1 VVFDAQRRQSR
12 AHTQQEHRVIDG
24 NRHDVKRQLGS
35 HGGVGMEVERPVQ
48 HEAQPERAAVGRRDR
63 QPDGPAQQSV
73 KDGQQREIDAERE
86 AVDEAE
92 AEKRRG
98 HDPRQ
103 TQRQY
108 AHDGLAE
115 GAESVS
121 GRTGLLGGHPVSVP
135 TGGDGKPSGR

>member
-1 VVFDAQRRQSR
+1 VVFDAQRRQPR
-12 AHTQQEHRVIDG
+12 AHTQQKRRVIDS
-24 NRHDVKRQLGS
+24 NRDDVKPELAADGR
-35 HGGVGMEVERPVQ
+35 VGMEVERPVQ
-48 HEAQPERAAVGRRDR
+48 HEAQPERTAVRQRDR
-63 QPDGPAQQSV
+63 QPDRPAQQSV
-73 KDGQQREIDAERE
+73 KSGQQREVDAERE
-86 AVDEAE
+86 AVDQAE

-108 AHDGLAE
+108 PHHGLAE

-135 TGGDGKPSGR
+135 TGGDGKRSGR